1 MFLELGENSRL
12 NAHIKSLSCV
22 KQWFTVLT
30 LIMTLFHAGMPEPG
44 AVCTGALVELSRPII
59 IASLMCDSHAVVAFL
74 KGLNIPFSL
83 FVNVFYV
90 TTYLRIYVLS
100 LTSTLK
106 TTIYSMFGH
115 LVWELD
121 IRRSSS

>member
-1 MFLELGENSRL
+1 M
-12 NAHIKSLSCV
+12 
-22 KQWFTVLT
+22 KQWFTVST

-44 AVCTGALVELSRPII
+44 AICSGALVELSRPII

-90 TTYLRIYVLS
+90 TTYLRTLS
-100 LTSTLK
+100 HFNLENHYLFNVWS
-106 TTIYSMFGH
+106 FG
-115 LVWELD
+115 LGT
-121 IRRSSS
+121 